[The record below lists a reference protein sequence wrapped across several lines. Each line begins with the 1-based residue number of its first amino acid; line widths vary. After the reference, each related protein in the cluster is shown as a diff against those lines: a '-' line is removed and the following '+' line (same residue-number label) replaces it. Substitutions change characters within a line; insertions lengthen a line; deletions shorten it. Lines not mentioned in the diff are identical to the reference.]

1 MPERPAIPP
10 PHRPLGVL
18 HCALTGSIVLGVLF
32 LLSWATSAIADIP
45 ASNRL
50 LGLFTRGSLHAPP
63 TALGEGMA
71 SALVIGG
78 VAGAVLA
85 IVYNILAVFSRR

>member
-1 MPERPAIPP
+1 MPKRPPIFPR
-10 PHRPLGVL
+10 HRPLGVL
-18 HCALTGSIVLGVLF
+18 HCALTGSVVLGVLF

-50 LGLFTRGSLHAPP
+50 LGLFTQSSLHAPP
-63 TALGEGMA
+63 TALAEGMA

-85 IVYNILAVFSRR
+85 IAYNLLAVFSRR